1 MSNPLFDLLK
11 KTQNKD
17 STPLNEQ
24 SRVGKG
30 TLQWFLEKDV
40 KTHPIHNNNELEFLI
55 CSEGFAALEQ
65 DIRQATSTID
75 LVCWGFDPAMELTRM
90 KATADPAMDGYK
102 TWPRGIPYGDLLAQ
116 KATQGVKVRI
126 LLWYDSAFL
135 DAIQSTPLAVAYKP
149 LYLMHMVRGGIKQA
163 INMGAANAPDLPM
176 AWQPMPVFAS
186 QYPKGPRM
194 QMRHANPTS
203 AQVRTAYAKA
213 WWHAALS
220 GGIPN
225 LEVRFRQGDA
235 DAAAALKSAHLPK
248 GRDVIEEMALN
259 FAATHHQKPVLID
272 YHPGQGADPQAAP
285 NTCGYV
291 MGLNSVTDYWDT
303 PEHQYNDPR
312 REVAFGK
319 GAFWLKPW
327 HLKPYRDYAMRVQG
341 QALSCLNQNFVKS
354 WDQAQTTHLA
364 WPQASLQK
372 ARVAIQPP
380 AVGAHRAQIVRTQ
393 PEDKDATILKTYVQ
407 ACSNACNYIYIENQY
422 FQLSEWVQFIKQVR
436 QGTLDMLRKAGGS
449 KEKLPP
455 LHLMVISPQAERD
468 EMVPRTYDA
477 LAQMGQAETVRGYHR
492 QVQQVQEGKAVT
504 DIEGNVLP
512 SQNPNDP
519 WDKVTNPSKFIMP
532 LLGMGLEMKKNVEA
546 NRMEMLRRSAQVS
559 QSQIRDELQE
569 LNIRTL
575 AGMLMSYDHANE
587 AQHLQVNARDNKAQD
602 AQARED
608 RARAAQQAKPVNAH
622 VRAAAKDEIGGD
634 YSEYNIRP
642 ARYREI
648 YIHSKLMLIDD
659 SFITLGS
666 ANLNTRSMVVDSEI
680 NIASAEHKV
689 ASGARQRVWANLA
702 GADLDGGNGSLA
714 MVQEQFGYWIKRM
727 QDNAKE
733 RGKNDKAQAPVND
746 SFIHTHDD
754 PRDAPLVRL
763 A

>member
-1 MSNPLFDLLK
+1 
-11 KTQNKD
+11 
-17 STPLNEQ
+17 
-24 SRVGKG
+24 
-30 TLQWFLEKDV
+30 
-40 KTHPIHNNNELEFLI
+40 
-55 CSEGFAALEQ
+55 
-65 DIRQATSTID
+65 
-75 LVCWGFDPAMELTRM
+75 
-90 KATADPAMDGYK
+90 
-102 TWPRGIPYGDLLAQ
+102 
-116 KATQGVKVRI
+116 
-126 LLWYDSAFL
+126 
-135 DAIQSTPLAVAYKP
+135 
-149 LYLMHMVRGGIKQA
+149 
-163 INMGAANAPDLPM
+163 
-176 AWQPMPVFAS
+176 
-186 QYPKGPRM
+186 M

-354 WDQAQTTHLA
+354 WDQAQTRHLA

-372 ARVAIQPP
+372 ARVAIKPP